1 MPSHADIY
9 VSTQKGIFRGTLGS
23 PVADMVPI
31 GLDGLGTVSAIVID
45 HKNPNRVYAATRR
58 GGVFRSDDRGK
69 TWLEKNEGVIY
80 REGWSLAQHPAT
92 GVIYLGTGPA
102 GVFKSTDYGDH
113 WTFCEQL
120 HTLKETIHW
129 TFPNPPHIAH
139 VKGLAINREDPNEVF
154 GAIEEGWLIRTQ
166 DGGETWTTLKS
177 GTDIDSHTV
186 NVMPDRANVVFC
198 TSGNGIYRSEDNG
211 DHFEPANEGLTRQ
224 YVSQLVVHHKEP
236 NVLYT
241 AASEVPPRGWRRPEG
256 ANSRFFRSDD
266 QGKSWK
272 TLSGGGLPEHFTAAP
287 RGTSG
292 LPDRPGSFLVGMS
305 DGSIWMTTDH
315 GESFGQIANGLPPIY
330 GLAISQN

>member
-9 VSTQKGIFRGTLGS
+9 VSTQKGMFRGTVGS

-69 TWLEKNEGVIY
+69 TWLDKNEGVIY

-102 GVFKSTDYGDH
+102 GVFKSIDYGEH

-120 HTLKETIHW
+120 HTLKETVHW

-139 VKGLAINREDPNEVF
+139 VKGLAINRDDPNEVF

-186 NVMPDRANVVFC
+186 NVMPDHSNVVFC

-211 DHFEPANEGLTRQ
+211 DHFEPANDGLTRQ

-272 TLSGGGLPEHFTAAP
+272 TLSGGGLPDHFTAAP
-287 RGTSG
+287 RGTSS
-292 LPDRPGSFLVGMS
+292 LPDQPGSFLVGMS

-315 GESFGQIANGLPPIY
+315 GESFKQIANGLPPIY